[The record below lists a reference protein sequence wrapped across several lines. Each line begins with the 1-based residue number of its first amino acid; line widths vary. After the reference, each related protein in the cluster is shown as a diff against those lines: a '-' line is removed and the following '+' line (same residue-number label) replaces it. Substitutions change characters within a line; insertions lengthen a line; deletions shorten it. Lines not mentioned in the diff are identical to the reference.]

1 VAKNKANKA
10 NGIIQPLI
18 KDWKRMTKRPK
29 RLIKNLLFIQLRKLK
44 RFEFKKKKARKS
56 FRSSKQKG
64 IWAKEKLSCK
74 STAII
79 PSFMGFLRFW
89 RPKKQCKRLHL
100 LMIFFCHLLT
110 FLLLLK
116 YWIHLLEEML
126 EWQKGFFIRFSGG
139 EIMSL
144 KHYYDDVN
152 ELTPLP
158 PFFTIK
164 ISIQKMKP
172 FNFTLKKTLSPLS
185 ISTENK
191 KAAKDG
197 GFFEL
202 SWQKLITSGV
212 NE

>member
-1 VAKNKANKA
+1 
-10 NGIIQPLI
+10 
-18 KDWKRMTKRPK
+18 
-29 RLIKNLLFIQLRKLK
+29 
-44 RFEFKKKKARKS
+44 
-56 FRSSKQKG
+56 
-64 IWAKEKLSCK
+64 
-74 STAII
+74 
-79 PSFMGFLRFW
+79 
-89 RPKKQCKRLHL
+89 
-100 LMIFFCHLLT
+100 
-110 FLLLLK
+110 
-116 YWIHLLEEML
+116 
-126 EWQKGFFIRFSGG
+126 
-139 EIMSL
+139 MSL

-202 SWQKLITSGV
+202 S
-212 NE
+212 